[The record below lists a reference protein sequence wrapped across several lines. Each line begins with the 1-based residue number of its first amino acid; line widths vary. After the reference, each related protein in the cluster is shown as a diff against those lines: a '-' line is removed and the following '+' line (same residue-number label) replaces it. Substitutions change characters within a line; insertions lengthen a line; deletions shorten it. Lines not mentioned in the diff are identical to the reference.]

1 MLRVLSVA
9 IAISSAVAFS
19 TVQHQ
24 HHNLLGSN
32 GRGATS
38 TSLDATSSNS
48 RRQLL
53 QNTAAVAAST
63 LFIKPTLANAAGAY
77 QAESGYDDF
86 SGGLTLPK
94 YNVDNEGQLGI
105 SVPQEKEIDPAKL
118 EKLQAKKEAAKAKAL
133 AKAEAAAKAK
143 ADAAAKEEAKIQ
155 ANAAKIAAKE
165 EQKKRQLENMSEK
178 QRAKIEAYEAAKRDK
193 SKGPSAVDNMKRMYG
208 L

>member
-9 IAISSAVAFS
+9 VTISSAVAFS
-19 TVQHQ
+19 TMQHQ
-24 HHNLLGSN
+24 HHNLPGSN
-32 GRGATS
+32 GISTS
-38 TSLDATSSNS
+38 TSLDATSSGNS

-53 QNTAAVAAST
+53 HTAAVASST